1 MSFSA
6 SPHLT
11 HHPRGNSAINDAAT
25 KNKML
30 ASTMQF
36 SNNNPHPIH
45 QPTRPASQDTETR
58 NNNPNPHRS
67 GCLLFQDPTVCQHQ
81 LAATNTTHSNHTLT
95 GMTYSSTAGT
105 TTGTIH

>member
-1 MSFSA
+1 VILGITT
-6 SPHLT
+6 PHT
-11 HHPRGNSAINDAAT
+11 PPQGEQCDQRCSNK

-81 LAATNTTHSNHTLT
+81 LAATNTTHSNHTRK

>member
-36 SNNNPHPIH
+36 SNNNP
-45 QPTRPASQDTETR
+45 
-58 NNNPNPHRS
+58 NPHRS

-81 LAATNTTHSNHTLT
+81 PAATNTTHSNHTLT

>member
-45 QPTRPASQDTETR
+45 QPHRPASQGTDTR
-58 NNNPNPHRS
+58 NNNPNPHGS
-67 GCLLFQDPTVCQHQ
+67 GRLLFQDPTVCQHQ
-81 LAATNTTHSNHTLT
+81 PAATNTTHSNHTRT

-105 TTGTIH
+105 TTGTIR